1 MDQLELTLA
10 IRLGQGH
17 GGTLQGPS
25 FATLA
30 ALSWGDQHFWG
41 WQEKHVKS
49 AATYQVLW
57 KYFSTSS
64 ANITLLLCS
73 H

>member
-1 MDQLELTLA
+1 MDHLEQMLA
-10 IRLGQGH
+10 VRLGQGH

-30 ALSWGDQHFWG
+30 ALSWGDQRFRG

-49 AATYQVLW
+49 AAT
-57 KYFSTSS
+57 
-64 ANITLLLCS
+64 
-73 H
+73 

>member
-1 MDQLELTLA
+1 MDQLEQMLA

-30 ALSWGDQHFWG
+30 ALSWGDQHFRG
-41 WQEKHVKS
+41 WQEKHEVSSYLPS
-49 AATYQVLW
+49 AVEVFQ
-57 KYFSTSS
+57 YFIS
-64 ANITLLLCS
+64 
-73 H
+73 